1 MSRARE
7 LSKLANPAVFSVD
20 SSNNVGLNSLSP
32 DAKLDIIGI
41 ISATAFYGDGSNLEG
56 VASAGLGTALADT
69 GPNSVIYYTDTELG
83 VAATITVSVPA
94 TATAAYTQYQEI
106 VIDTDADIIID
117 DGDEF
122 IPDILAIGTDV
133 QVPGLLA
140 GGGGRVRADNFSTK
154 SGLGAPTFNAGVQVT
169 GVTTST
175 NVSVTT
181 NVSVGSSVT
190 AASFHGDGSKL
201 TGIPPGFSSA
211 RAYTFNQLFS

>member
-122 IPDILAIGTDV
+122 IPDILGIGTDV